1 VPLNK
6 QKLSTLPIEQRVLKG
21 IKWGLQMASGFA
33 LFAVVA
39 RLLGGDK
46 IFEGGLSF
54 PQTLA
59 AEFGAGVV
67 GGIILG
73 ISLPILTSSIR
84 VGFVGFIIGAISG
97 LAALIADKGI
107 TGWSLGELD
116 ITLPFGLVGMLVA
129 IGLRRRVTQN
139 ASH

>member
-1 VPLNK
+1 
-6 QKLSTLPIEQRVLKG
+6 
-21 IKWGLQMASGFA
+21 MASGFA